1 MKVSE
6 LIETLGQYDP
16 LADVVIATEHDA
28 TYFHF
33 TVTEHQGRGVT
44 KGQSSVVAL
53 ALAGEVTGYFVAV
66 EA

>member
-6 LIETLGQYDP
+6 LIDALQQYDQFS
-16 LADVVIATEHDA
+16 DVVIATEHDA

-33 TVTEHQGRGVT
+33 TVKEQQGRGVT
-44 KGQSSVVAL
+44 KGQSSVVAFSIV
-53 ALAGEVTGYFVAV
+53 GEVTGYFVAL